1 MELNLDNTQNI
12 IITEPLVSVLM
23 TAYNR
28 QAYIGEAIES
38 VLNSDYK
45 NFELIITDD
54 RSTDDTFKI
63 AKSYALEDK
72 RIRLFLNEKNLGQF
86 ENRNMAAAYAKGKY
100 IKYLDSD
107 DKFYD
112 FSLAYCVNMME
123 NNPTAEWGLLS
134 LSKEDESLLLTP
146 SESMKRNFFG
156 KPFLSIGPDG
166 SIYKNDFFKK
176 INGFSTKYGPANDVY
191 TNLVAASMGNV
202 VLLTRDFFFYRLHDG
217 QAMNNKY
224 AYLYNNYCLTKDA
237 FPFLE
242 RFFTKAEIQFIE
254 NKNKRRFTVNMVK
267 YFFRTFNFSKTN
279 FAIKQA
285 QFSLKDALQ
294 GIFH

>member
-1 MELNLDNTQNI
+1 MELNLMSNQNEVYN
-12 IITEPLVSVLM
+12 EPLVSVLM

-28 QAYIGEAIES
+28 EAYIGEAIES
-38 VLNSDYK
+38 VLNSTYK
-45 NFELIITDD
+45 NFELIIVDD
-54 RSTDDTFKI
+54 RSSDTTVKI
-63 AKSYALEDK
+63 ANAYAEKDNRISVFINEVNLGDYRNRNKAASYA
-72 RIRLFLNEKNLGQF
+72 N
-86 ENRNMAAAYAKGKY
+86 GKY
-100 IKYLDSD
+100 LKYLDSD

-134 LSKEDESLLLTP
+134 FSKEDESVLLKP
-146 SESMKRNFFG
+146 YESIRRHFFQR
-156 KPFLSIGPDG
+156 PFLSIGPDG

-176 INGFSTKYGPANDVY
+176 LNGFSTKYGPANDVY
-191 TNLVAASMGNV
+191 TNVFAASMGNV

-217 QAMNNKY
+217 QEMNNKY

-242 RFFTKAEIQFIE
+242 KIFTKKEIQFIE
-254 NKNKRRFTVNMVK
+254 NKNKRRFTVNIFK
-267 YFFRTFNFSKTN
+267 YFFKTLNFSKTH

-285 QFSLKDALQ
+285 QFSFKDALQ

>member
-1 MELNLDNTQNI
+1 MSNQNEVYN
-12 IITEPLVSVLM
+12 EPLVSVLM

-28 QAYIGEAIES
+28 EAYIGEAIES
-38 VLNSDYK
+38 VLNSTYK
-45 NFELIITDD
+45 NFELIIVDD
-54 RSTDDTFKI
+54 RSSDTTVKI
-63 AKSYALEDK
+63 ANAYAEKDNRISVFINEVNLGDYRNRNKAASYA
-72 RIRLFLNEKNLGQF
+72 N
-86 ENRNMAAAYAKGKY
+86 GKY
-100 IKYLDSD
+100 LKYLDSD

-134 LSKEDESLLLTP
+134 FSKEDESVLLKP
-146 SESMKRNFFG
+146 YESIRRHFFQR
-156 KPFLSIGPDG
+156 PFLSIGPDG

-176 INGFSTKYGPANDVY
+176 LNGFSTKYGPANDVY
-191 TNLVAASMGNV
+191 TNVFAASMGNV

-217 QAMNNKY
+217 QEMNNKY

-242 RFFTKAEIQFIE
+242 KIFTKKEIQFIE
-254 NKNKRRFTVNMVK
+254 NKNKRRFTVNIFK
-267 YFFRTFNFSKTN
+267 YFFKTLNFSKTH

-285 QFSLKDALQ
+285 QFSFKDALQ